1 MSFLT
6 VFLARLFGVY
16 CLVIA
21 AAMLIRRRETITTI
35 NAMIEDP
42 RAIMLA
48 GAVAL
53 AVGVATILGHNVWTG
68 GPLTVAVT
76 VVGWA
81 AALKGVW
88 LLATPSAILGKMYAA
103 MNLERFFTAY
113 MGVTLALGALMIWA
127 TL

>member
-42 RAIMLA
+42 GAIMLA
-48 GAVAL
+48 GVVAL
-53 AVGVATILGHNVWTG
+53 AVGVATILGHNVWAG

-88 LLATPSAILGKMYAA
+88 LLATPSAILGKVYAA
-103 MNLERFFTAY
+103 MNLEQFFTAY
-113 MGVTLALGALMIWA
+113 MGVTLAVGAVMIWA